1 MAEKVCLQL
10 LCPNVDHQPKI
21 RHFLDHGIGYNW
33 TIYPWYL
40 LCLHCSYKSTSYGW
54 RRALD
59 EISKDAASCL
69 DCLARSFYLT
79 SLLLMVWWYDTYF
92 YSIPHFSRAQM
103 HLVVCVCVGGGVP
116 SFAGLYLCKVSNTVG
131 AERCRVVLEA
141 NKSKKFNRMFTSM
154 WHYGRSRWEQRR
166 PRFHPFQF
174 SAWGWPPRCPIF
186 THCVTL
192 L

>member
-103 HLVVCVCVGGGVP
+103 HLVVCVCVGGGGP
-116 SFAGLYLCKVSNTVG
+116 EL
-131 AERCRVVLEA
+131 
-141 NKSKKFNRMFTSM
+141 
-154 WHYGRSRWEQRR
+154 RR
-166 PRFHPFQF
+166 PLPLQ
-174 SAWGWPPRCPIF
+174 GQQ
-186 THCVTL
+186 HCRGRTLPGRLGSKQKQEIQQDVHVHVTL
-192 L
+192 W